1 MVSFLAIIVNSLSKQ
16 FYRSFSNINY
26 GSIIGGGHMLEGKE
40 VCLQRN
46 VWSESCV
53 DMNLSLQDN
62 EKRKDLC
69 IKWDNLSTP

>member
-1 MVSFLAIIVNSLSKQ
+1 
-16 FYRSFSNINY
+16 
-26 GSIIGGGHMLEGKE
+26 MLEGKE

-62 EKRKDLC
+62 ERRKGLC
-69 IKWDNLSTP
+69 IKWDYVTNCVTLFSYKI